1 MVLTIVL
8 SGCAPLTPG
17 PTWGVPISQSTTVDA
32 KAAVI
37 AANPGKVVLVVAG
50 VFSALLV
57 LLYVMAGND
66 LGGN

>member
-1 MVLTIVL
+1 MVLTL
-8 SGCAPLTPG
+8 ALTGCAPLTP
-17 PTWGVPISQSTTVDA
+17 PTWGVPISQSTTVEA

>member
-1 MVLTIVL
+1 MVITIVL
-8 SGCAPLTPG
+8 SGCAPLTPD
-17 PTWGVPISQSTTVDA
+17 PTWGVPISQSTTVEA
-32 KAAVI
+32 ETAVV